1 MKKNL
6 LTVLFLFLFLPIAI
20 FASPFGLK
28 KGMSLEEI
36 EAVCDGN
43 ESVKVED
50 EVYLV
55 KPLKSHP
62 LFQYYA
68 VYVNEKVGLYQ
79 IRAISDNITTNK
91 YGTELQNAFND
102 LKDRIGKTY
111 GRPKVINENRS
122 DSYYQQDEYWFYTL
136 HDGSR
141 TLAAIW
147 GENKELSDDLVSIS
161 LECKSNGG
169 FYEGPG
175 ILVLYYYFNN
185 ASEVEDEQD
194 SVF

>member
-6 LTVLFLFLFLPIAI
+6 LTVLFLFLPIAI
-20 FASPFGLK
+20 FASPFGLE

-36 EAVCDGN
+36 EAVCNGN

-147 GENKELSDDLVSIS
+147 GENKELSDDLVSIV

-185 ASEVEDEQD
+185 ASGVEDEQD